1 MSPPQRRTLCVSLR
15 GRQCCLGEETAR
27 PSLGRRQHS
36 ALQTAAA
43 VDPALA
49 SQRGALSVL
58 IPRRGPLPTRRH
70 SLMKWGDELR
80 PRVVRGAA
88 TVTSGGHDGA
98 PFSFLCL
105 HTSARALSLRGA
117 GVAFLPEERQP

>member
-1 MSPPQRRTLCVSLR
+1 MSLR